1 MATEKLRRVGWALVA
16 VGLIDIA
23 FMVYCIM
30 NEISYRSSLNVFAV
44 IAGILLVRKSMRT
57 ANVVSFFA
65 AFMMAGAM
73 GALVLFPL
81 LVPFDFLITMLRL
94 SPLSLVSSVLV
105 GIAFLLLAFWVY
117 RNLTAPEVMEARRA
131 AGVNA
136 KPPIAGF
143 IAGGVL
149 VVGLFTIMTLVMHGS
164 SSEIAIEKARAE
176 TGPGYSYYVTS
187 MSWSGDSGRA
197 TVTAYNDTEVRDV
210 NVQW

>member
-1 MATEKLRRVGWALVA
+1 MATEKLRRVGWTLVA

-30 NEISYRSSLNVFAV
+30 NEISYRSSLNIFAV

-65 AFMMAGAM
+65 AFTMAGAM

-81 LVPFDFLITMLRL
+81 LVPFDFLMTMLRL

-136 KPPIAGF
+136 KLPMAGF

-149 VVGLFTIMTLVMHGS
+149 VVGLFTIMTFTMHGS

-176 TGPGYSYYVTS
+176 TGPGYRYYVTS

-197 TVTAYNDTEVRDV
+197 TVTAYNETEVRDV
-210 NVQW
+210 KVQW

>member
-1 MATEKLRRVGWALVA
+1 MATEKLRRVGWTLVA

-23 FMVYCIM
+23 FMVYCVV
-30 NEISYRSSLNVFAV
+30 NEISYRSSLNIFAV
-44 IAGILLVRKSMRT
+44 IAGVLLVRKSMRT

-65 AFMMAGAM
+65 AFMMAGVM

-81 LVPFDFLITMLRL
+81 LVPFDFLMTMLRL

-149 VVGLFTIMTLVMHGS
+149 VVALFTTMTLVMHGS